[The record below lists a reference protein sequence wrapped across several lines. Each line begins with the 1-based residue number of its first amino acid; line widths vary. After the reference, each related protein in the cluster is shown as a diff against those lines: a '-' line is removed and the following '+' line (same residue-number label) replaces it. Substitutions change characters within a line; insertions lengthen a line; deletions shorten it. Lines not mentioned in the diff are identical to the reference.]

1 MIKTVRK
8 LLADTKT
15 TYRVNLRYQ
24 RQTKWYP
31 CKMFDADSVGIA
43 VEVDNET
50 IAVPW
55 SGIAA
60 LSFAEVK
67 R

>member
-1 MIKTVRK
+1 MIKTLRK
-8 LLADTKT
+8 LLADTNK

-24 RQTKWYP
+24 GQPKWHS
-31 CKMFDADSVGIA
+31 CRVLDVDTTGVV
-43 VEVDNET
+43 VEAENET
-50 IAVPW
+50 IAVTW